1 MKLIYFCPG
10 LNVLRSIGTILLLSC
25 LASCAS
31 NDLTNQPDELAVTP
45 TPYKISI
52 VNASEEPINDIK
64 YKPCNSRT
72 LKYQQI
78 TGILKPQERFTIN
91 IYSQCVDLLATNAFK
106 KKLVNV
112 KNVDLK
118 NIKTWTIK

>member
-31 NDLTNQPDELAVTP
+31 TNLTNQPDELAVTP

-64 YKPCNSRT
+64 YKACNSRT

-118 NIKTWTIK
+118 SIKTWTIK